1 MTEFYHTLTRQQRKA
16 GLAKGQRRRDE
27 AFLNLAARR
36 DVYIL
41 RGRRALLEAMLAGDG
56 FATIDDVR
64 ERVDL
69 PAEIDP
75 VCFGAVPGH
84 LARAGIIAADG
95 FTKVTRREAH
105 ARPVQRWKLV
115 DRAAAVAWLAA
126 HPEPAPVAVPG
137 GLFTMNAEGA
147 R

>member
-1 MTEFYHTLTRQQRKA
+1 MPQSYHNSFPQGRQA
-16 GLAKGQRRRDE
+16 GLAEGQRRRDD
-27 AFLNLAARR
+27 AFLTLAARR
-36 DVYIL
+36 EVYIL
-41 RGRRALLEAMLAGDG
+41 CGRRALLKAMLAGDSI
-56 FATIDDVR
+56 ATIDDVR
-64 ERVDL
+64 ECVEL

-95 FTKVTRREAH
+95 FAKVTRQEAH

-115 DRAAAVAWLAA
+115 DRDAAVAWLDA
-126 HPEPAPVAVPG
+126 HPEPAPMTVPG
-137 GLFTMNAEGA
+137 DLFTMSGEGA